1 MVLHQSMRRSGLVL
15 QDHMEGHVFVK
26 CVEVA
31 FGSKFLVAYFYPFR
45 ERNWERMI
53 IWKMGNSPVLLK
65 ESLASFAIW
74 KFWKWFIVARTQSAR
89 PPTLYFISNE
99 TLEEKRSRILINDDY
114 IYDRALLF
122 QYCDNGIV
130 RILDDASGTYFNDV
144 GLPFQSQDKPFIEL
158 LDTWAS
164 SNSKCIV
171 IGRKYSGKF
180 RTFSHLSVYDLES
193 VKKPNSVCHL
203 LYTL

>member
-1 MVLHQSMRRSGLVL
+1 MRRSGLVL

-65 ESLASFAIW
+65 EIACEFRNLEIL
-74 KFWKWFIVARTQSAR
+74 KVDEQFIVARTQSAR

-99 TLEEKRSRILINDDY
+99 TLEEKRSRILINDDS

-144 GLPFQSQDKPFIEL
+144 GLPFQSKDKPFIEL

-171 IGRKYSGKF
+171 IGRKYSRKISEHF
-180 RTFSHLSVYDLES
+180 
-193 VKKPNSVCHL
+193 PI
-203 LYTL
+203 